1 MQYKPPERNK
11 KESGKNKKESGK
23 NPETNPYKTGKT
35 GKNLEESNS

>member
-23 NPETNPYKTGKT
+23 NPEKNPYKIGKT
-35 GKNLEESNS
+35 GKK

>member
-23 NPETNPYKTGKT
+23 NPEKNPYKIRKT
-35 GKNLEESNS
+35 GKK